1 MNTQLIIY
9 PSNHLVSGYTITIDS
24 PVLLNYAISDVRDLN
39 VKKSS
44 YTKQFEIAGS
54 VDVNRMF
61 AHIFEFGI
69 ESSFNPNKK
78 ILCQIV
84 QESQTQLTGY
94 LQLKSIRND
103 LQNQLVYYSVIVY
116 SASDNLLRNL
126 SGVQLQDLDLSSY
139 NHIYTASTIVNS
151 WANTSNNGG
160 IVYPLIDFGKNYTF
174 DFINDP
180 LHFVNYLDM
189 RPAIYLR
196 NLVDAIFDKAGY
208 TYTSEFF
215 GSEMYRSIVIPL
227 NSNFNLPKD
236 FVEERKSKAVCDAD
250 VICPTSGS
258 QSLFLTPVFAD
269 DNLLGYNTSGNYNNA
284 TGFYTFDTAME
295 ASIKIKLSLYFS
307 TSNSAGC
314 SAKVYVQKTEAST
327 GIITNIWESSYLQG
341 NNFGNLDFEFET
353 QPFIFQP
360 GDTFRLIVE
369 RFGLLQLVDIKVG
382 SYFAVNPTTQI
393 VYGAYIDVAS
403 ILPENYNAI
412 EFLSDVFKTFNL
424 YFEEDKNNHQNII
437 IEPRNEFYLN
447 SEIVDWEFDTSKQIN
462 QIVLPELQAKNILL
476 SWTADGDYFN
486 KYYTDKK
493 NKIYGQNT
501 ITIDNDFLKEDSVL
515 AIQPKFA
522 PTPLS
527 KVSGSGMIISK
538 IFKANDAGIAEPF
551 QSKLRLLFYKL
562 VPGPIW
568 YHGIGYPATYPSLL
582 TPYAGHLDN
591 PFLHSFDLNWGIPE
605 EVYFSVSGTNGFNQF
620 TYLNNNLYTEFWK
633 NTIEEVADS
642 NSRLIQCYVNLQP
655 KDIVNLSFRN
665 SIRINGIVYKL
676 NKIIDY
682 DPASASSTKV
692 ELIKSSNNIPT
703 ISAQD
708 YSIAVED
715 NDTFSARIN
724 LGRNNT
730 IQSPFNSVVGD
741 NNLIGSNSEG
751 NTITGDYNNILNN
764 SRNFIV
770 SGYKNSGTSQMG
782 AIIGGSGNSLSYEN
796 INSNIIGA
804 VDSAINSH
812 GNTHSAIFGGRFNI
826 IGQNSIG
833 NFISGG
839 LNNAIEKDNVYS
851 SIFNSVNSTINSNRS
866 YSTILNSKNCIV
878 DGTNISIFNSYFTNV
893 NNRNNTAINA
903 QYSLINGSNSVIM
916 GGAYNRVENIYSA
929 NATISGSKYSIVNGS
944 YSSIISGYRNKLES
958 SYSVIIGGRN
968 YTAITADDSVY
979 VPQLTVWMLAEGGD
993 RMVTANS
1000 EGKLFYSDIPVGG
1013 SGGTIYNIV
1022 NTGGTHGIYAI
1033 KNGNT
1038 FVLKS
1043 LSGGNSNILI
1053 ASSTTENVITLNNN
1067 VNINSLTASTI
1078 TATTIDVDYY
1088 YSGGTPLDFTF
1099 KEKIWCGSTGTQSV
1113 VRNNYTN
1120 NLAVGNFSIIG
1131 GADSYSSGNFSS
1143 IAGGS
1148 GHTLTGNY
1156 SFIGGGQNNKAYG
1169 HNSILGGG
1177 SFNTLS
1183 GNSATLI
1190 GGFGN
1195 NAYRNFSVVIGG
1207 FGNYNTGVMSS
1218 IVGGNFNS
1226 AITSYTT
1233 VIGGSTNLASG
1244 VWAHVNGG
1252 YRNHVSGNYSSII
1265 NGLNNYNTGKFS
1277 TILSGRDN
1285 KLTGTGSTIAGGNS
1299 FTGNSDNMLYTP
1311 NATIYDVQSG
1321 GTYMATFDN
1330 DGKLFYQDIP
1340 TGGSGGTSTYT
1351 ASNIG
1356 GQTPIY
1362 SAITATNFG
1371 FRTLSAGT
1379 ITEINNNTTTGVLTI
1394 RNTLLSGGS
1403 GSNSGLQQ
1411 NGSNNASGQFAW
1423 SIGKQNTVS
1432 SSYSFAFGSGNTV
1445 SGGGGFGFA
1454 IGQSNYS
1461 RNGGVVLGR
1470 SNNYAKNYSL
1480 IAGKNN
1486 YSNYFSFVTGNYN
1499 TSTISRYS
1507 SIIGGEFNTI
1517 SAGRCNAII
1526 GGISNT
1532 LSTGYALILGGKSNS
1547 NAGIDAVMLGGTGN
1561 TIGSNANRS
1570 AIIGG
1575 VNNLINGGVNNT
1587 VILGGNNITA
1597 ATNSMVYVPNLTI
1610 NNITNGGVE
1619 MVTISSTGQLF
1630 KQAIGSVSSIT
1641 TTIITVSGSGQFD
1654 TLSANTIYSGASNI
1668 GNLFAR
1674 KPEVKIKTSNQSHSG
1689 SSTIEVTDLIFN
1701 VEAGKQY
1708 LFECNLLLSGGTGG
1722 MRTGVSGNTAPEL
1735 NLILQGN
1742 TGAIT
1747 GLQTTAHRANG
1758 LNNGQTI
1765 ATSSAFI
1772 STESIKGYINNTGS
1786 TGTFSIIF
1794 QAISAGNYMT
1804 VLAGSSGRLDPI

>member
-54 VDVNRMF
+54 AEVNQMF

-69 ESSFNPNKK
+69 ESNFNPNKK
-78 ILCQIV
+78 ILCQII

-103 LQNQLVYYSVIVY
+103 LQNQLIYYSVIVY

-126 SGVQLQDLDLSSY
+126 SGVQLQDLDLQSY

-151 WANTSNNGG
+151 WANTSSQGG
-160 IVYPLIDFGKNYTF
+160 VVWPLIDFGKNITF
-174 DFINDP
+174 DSINDP

-208 TYTSEFF
+208 TYISEFF
-215 GSEMYRSIVIPL
+215 SSEMYRSIVIPL

-369 RFGLLQLVDIKVG
+369 RFGLLQLLDIKVG

-403 ILPENYNAI
+403 ILPENYSAI

-424 YFEEDKNNHQNII
+424 YFEEDKNNHQNIL
-437 IEPRNEFYLN
+437 IEDRNSWYKN
-447 SEIVDWEFDTSKQIN
+447 DSIVDWEFDTSKEIN

-515 AIQPKFA
+515 SIQPKFA

-527 KVSGSGMIISK
+527 KVNGSGMIISK

-591 PFLHSFDLNWGIPE
+591 PFLPSFDLNWGIPE

-642 NSRLIQCYVNLQP
+642 NSRLIQCYVNLKP

-665 SIRINGIVYKL
+665 SIRINGIIYKL

-692 ELIKSSNNIPT
+692 ELIKSSNNIPSV
-703 ISAQD
+703 SAQD

-715 NDTFSARIN
+715 NDTFSARVN

-751 NTITGDYNNILNN
+751 NTITGDQNNILNN
-764 SRNFIV
+764 SRNFVV
-770 SGYKNSGTSQMG
+770 SGYKNSGTSQSG
-782 AIIGGSGNSLSYEN
+782 SIIGGSGNSLSFQN
-796 INSNIIGA
+796 VNSNIIGA

-812 GNTHSAIFGGRFNI
+812 GNTNSAIVGGKLNT

-833 NFISGG
+833 NTIFGG
-839 LNNAIEKDNVYS
+839 NNNAIEKDNVYS
-851 SIFNSVNSTINSNRS
+851 SIQNSLGSTIKQNRS
-866 YSTILNSKNCIV
+866 YSSIHNSKNCIV
-878 DGTNISIFNSYFTNV
+878 DGTNVSILNSYFTNV

-903 QYSLINGSNSVIM
+903 QYSLINGSNSIIM
-916 GGAYNRVENIYSA
+916 GGAYNRIENIYSA
-929 NATISGSKYSIVNGS
+929 NATITGSKYSIVNGS

-993 RMVTANS
+993 RMVTANA
-1000 EGKLFYSDIPVGG
+1000 EGKLFYSDIPSGG
-1013 SGGTIYNIV
+1013 SGGTVYNMV
-1022 NTGGTHGIYAI
+1022 NTGGTHGIYAN
-1033 KNGNT
+1033 KYGNT

-1043 LSGGNSNILI
+1043 LSGGNSNII
-1053 ASSTTENVITLNNN
+1053 ITSSTTENAITLNDYI
-1067 VNINSLTASTI
+1067 NIYSLTAATI

-1088 YSGGTPLDFTF
+1088 YIGGTPLEFTF
-1099 KEKIWCGSTGTQSV
+1099 TEKIWSATTGSGTKSV
-1113 VRNNYTN
+1113 VRNNDT
-1120 NLAVGNFSIIG
+1120 GNIAAGNYSIIG
-1131 GADSYSSGNFSS
+1131 GSNSYSTGHFSS
-1143 IAGGS
+1143 IGGGS
-1148 GHTLTGNY
+1148 GHTLAGDY
-1156 SFIGGGQNNKAYG
+1156 SCIGGGQSNKAYG
-1169 HNSILGGG
+1169 TNSVIGGG
-1177 SFNTLS
+1177 SFHTLS
-1183 GNSATLI
+1183 GHNATI
-1190 GGFGN
+1190 VGGFGN
-1195 NAYRNFSVVIGG
+1195 RAYRNFSTVLGG
-1207 FGNYNTGVMSS
+1207 FGNYNTGVMST
-1218 IVGGNFNS
+1218 IAGGNFNS
-1226 AITSYTT
+1226 VTT
-1233 VIGGSTNLASG
+1233 YYSSIIGGSTNLASG
-1244 VWAHVNGG
+1244 RFSLINGG
-1252 YRNHVSGNYSSII
+1252 YRNNATGDYSSII
-1265 NGLNNYNTGKFS
+1265 NGKNNIVVADFS
-1277 TILSGRDN
+1277 TILSGRNN
-1285 KLTGTGSTIAGGNS
+1285 KLTGSGSTIVGGNN
-1299 FTGNSDNMLYTP
+1299 FTGASDNMLYAP

-1340 TGGSGGTSTYT
+1340 VGGSGSTLYT

-1362 SAITATNFG
+1362 SAITSTHFG
-1371 FRTLSAGT
+1371 FKTLSAGT
-1379 ITEINNNTTTGVLTI
+1379 ITEINNNTTTGVITV

-1423 SIGKQNTVS
+1423 SIGKQNNVS

-1461 RNGGVVLGR
+1461 RSGGVVLGR
-1470 SNNYAKNYSL
+1470 ANNYAKNYSL
-1480 IAGKNN
+1480 VTGKNN
-1486 YSNYFSFVTGNYN
+1486 YGNYFSFVTGNYN

-1526 GGISNT
+1526 GGINNT

-1575 VNNLINGGVNNT
+1575 VNNILNSGVNNA
-1587 VILGGNNITA
+1587 VILGGNNITG
-1597 ATNSMVYVPNLTI
+1597 ATPNMVYVPNLVI
-1610 NNITNGGVE
+1610 NNIANGGTE
-1619 MVTISSTGQLF
+1619 MVTIGTNGQLY

-1654 TLSANTIYSGASNI
+1654 TLSANTIFSGASNI
-1668 GNLFAR
+1668 GNLFAG

-1689 SSTIEVTDLIFN
+1689 SSTIVVTDLVFN
-1701 VEAGKQY
+1701 VESGKQY

-1722 MRTGVSGNTAPEL
+1722 MRTGVSGSTLPEM
-1735 NLILQGN
+1735 NLILQGT

-1747 GLQTTAHRANG
+1747 GLQTTAHRNNG
-1758 LNNGQTI
+1758 LNAGQTI
-1765 ATSSAFI
+1765 ATASSFI
-1772 STESIKGYINNTGS
+1772 STESIKGYINNTGA
-1786 TGTFSIIF
+1786 TGTVSIVF
-1794 QAISAGNYMT
+1794 QSISSNWMT